1 MALTAHSTTAFPT
14 RLSGSLTYKADPMR
28 PPPTIAAA
36 AIVTAAV
43 SLRNVREILQA
54 RRALGEIAVALFGGG
69 GDRPE
74 NTLDVDP
81 VPPG

>member
-43 SLRNVREILQA
+43 SLREILQA